1 MVRIGPLSDEQR
13 QALEQV
19 RRRAVGRVSQR
30 AHMVLLSARGYTV
43 EQIAEI
49 FGVGE
54 DVVRKWLH
62 RYERSG
68 PVGLDDRPRPG
79 RPPKDRL
86 ARQIVDAQA
95 SNPPCNNGLVQGR
108 WTVGLL
114 AAFLAARFRLM
125 LSPASVRRYLHQA
138 GWRWA
143 RPRLAPAT
151 QAPRGQRKE
160 DPATAL
166 KLALIDQAVASA
178 ATLLYLDECDLHLLP
193 VIRACWMKGPRLRV
207 PTPGQNAKRAL
218 FGALNAR
225 TGQVHHLV
233 RPRKRAAQF
242 VEFLDALA
250 AAYPTGEVVL
260 VLDNLITH
268 DAKLVR
274 AWLARPEHARF
285 RFLWLPKYSAHE
297 HNPIERV
304 WGLMKDA
311 VAANRLHG
319 SIDLLV
325 EEADRYFATTTFNAP
340 HPLPA
345 TPDLVSDDLE
355 RAA

>member
-43 EQIAEI
+43 GQIAEI

-62 RYERSG
+62 RYEQRG
-68 PVGLDDRPRPG
+68 PLGLDDRPRPG

-114 AAFLAARFRLM
+114 AAFLATRFRLV
-125 LSPASVRRYLHQA
+125 LSPGSVRRYLHQA

-151 QAPRGQRKE
+151 HAPRGQRKE
-160 DPATAL
+160 DPATHL
-166 KLALIDQAVASA
+166 KLALIAQAVASA

-207 PTPGQNAKRAL
+207 PTPGQNARRAL
-218 FGALNAR
+218 FGALNGR
-225 TGQVHHLV
+225 TGQLHYLV

-242 VEFLDALA
+242 VEFLEALA
-250 AAYPTGEVVL
+250 AAYPTGEVIL
-260 VLDNLITH
+260 VLDNVITH

-285 RFLWLPKYSAHE
+285 RFLWLPKYTAHE

-325 EEADRYFATTTFNAP
+325 EEAERYFATATFNAP
-340 HPLPA
+340 HPLAA
-345 TPDLVSDDLE
+345 TPGLVPDAPG